1 MERISLVEGRTR
13 RWATIIASF
22 TFLLNI
28 IITIKKLLKKLKYSE
43 WVKKLRF
50 VMIAPKLF
58 NVQISSL
65 IRCILVLIVHDIVI
79 LVIMLIRIVVVIIR
93 MMIII
98 IILIIT
104 IIITIVIIITCVI
117 ILILN
122 NYVGGNNNFNNDD
135 KCSNNYNWKIYND
148 GINEI
153 NKRYFEISR
162 DALKSQNKVHISKAW
177 ASNKLRS

>member
-1 MERISLVEGRTR
+1 
-13 RWATIIASF
+13 
-22 TFLLNI
+22 
-28 IITIKKLLKKLKYSE
+28 
-43 WVKKLRF
+43 
-50 VMIAPKLF
+50 MIAPKLF

-104 IIITIVIIITCVI
+104 IIIIVIIITCVI

-122 NYVGGNNNFNNDD
+122 NYVGGNNHFKAMINVAITIIE
-135 KCSNNYNWKIYND
+135 KIYND
-148 GINEI
+148 VINEI
-153 NKRYFEISR
+153 NKRYFEIFR
-162 DALKSQNKVHISKAW
+162 DALKSQNKVHISKA
-177 ASNKLRS
+177 

>member
-1 MERISLVEGRTR
+1 
-13 RWATIIASF
+13 
-22 TFLLNI
+22 
-28 IITIKKLLKKLKYSE
+28 
-43 WVKKLRF
+43 
-50 VMIAPKLF
+50 MIAPKLF

-104 IIITIVIIITCVI
+104 IIIIVIIITCVI

-122 NYVGGNNNFNNDD
+122 NYVGGNNHFKAMINVAITIIE
-135 KCSNNYNWKIYND
+135 KIYD
-148 GINEI
+148 VINEI
-153 NKRYFEISR
+153 NKRYFEIFR
-162 DALKSQNKVHISKAW
+162 DALKSQNKVHISKA
-177 ASNKLRS
+177 